1 MTLEKRLK
9 IISQIACEHSV
20 MGWDD
25 VDGYW
30 IIGMLC
36 DLSLSE
42 DTLNQEIVEIKKNY
56 PHLAKFFETIA

>member
-1 MTLEKRLK
+1 
-9 IISQIACEHSV
+9 